1 MHLFKIKNDNEI
13 NTYAELWTIN
23 NRNNILNLIHDLR
36 NTDEVIRNII
46 DSNFYLQYSHEYTN
60 IKDFLK
66 KVEERIII
74 KELYVILKI
83 IDYKPEVREIY
94 NKYKITYYR
103 EREVQ

>member
-1 MHLFKIKNDNEI
+1 MHLFKIKNDSEI
-13 NTYAELWTIN
+13 NTYVELWTIDDK
-23 NRNNILNLIHDLR
+23 NNILNLINELR
-36 NTDEVIRNII
+36 NIDDQIRTII
-46 DSNFYLQYSHEYTN
+46 DSNFYLQFAHEYTN
-60 IKDFLK
+60 YNDYFK